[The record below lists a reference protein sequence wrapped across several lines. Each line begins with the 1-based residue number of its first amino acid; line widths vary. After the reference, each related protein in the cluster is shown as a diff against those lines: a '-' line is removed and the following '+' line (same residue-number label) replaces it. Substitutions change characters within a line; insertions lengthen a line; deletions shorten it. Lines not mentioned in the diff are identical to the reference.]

1 MDDLSRFLPISGR
14 PRVDESAVHRDV
26 APELR
31 RVLMA
36 LLSERVDPAVLES
49 LADRLEPGTGDARG
63 RLGSVIE
70 STSPR
75 RSADLGEVVLA
86 ALDAGLPVEA
96 DITGFVVLHR
106 TVQAPAAIRRALKNR
121 TLVAS
126 DAGWRIGRG
135 VEVVAPAA
143 DLVRLTYGRPLP

>member
-14 PRVDESAVHRDV
+14 ARVDESAVHRDI

-36 LLSERVDPAVLES
+36 LLSAHVDPAVLDA
-49 LADRLEPGTGDARG
+49 LAERLAPGEGDARG
-63 RLGSVIE
+63 RLVRIID
-70 STSPR
+70 STKHR
-75 RSADLGEVVLA
+75 RPAELGEVVLA
-86 ALDAGLPVEA
+86 AIDAGLPVDA

-106 TVQAPAAIRRALKNR
+106 TAQAPAAIRRALSNR

-135 VEVVAPAA
+135 AEVVAPAA
-143 DLVRLTYGRPLP
+143 DLVRLVYGRPLP